1 MRQILIVAVVL
12 VTWLALPRH
21 AAAQSSPQ
29 PALTLAAA
37 TKIADA
43 AQTEAAR
50 NQWNVVIAVLDG
62 GGHLLHLRRMDGTQL
77 GSVEVAQDKGR
88 SAVLFRRPTK
98 AFADAVTS
106 GRIGVLR
113 LAGAIPIEGGIPL
126 LAGDQVVGAV
136 GVSGVTSEQ
145 DGQIAQAGV
154 RAFSPA
160 R

>member
-1 MRQILIVAVVL
+1 MRQIFTLAVVL

-21 AAAQSSPQ
+21 ARAQASP
-29 PALTLAAA
+29 LTLAAA
-37 TKIADA
+37 TRIADA
-43 AQTEAAR
+43 AQAEATR

-62 GGHLLHLRRMDGTQL
+62 GGYLVHLRRMDGAQL
-77 GSVEVAQDKGR
+77 GSVDVAQDKAR

-98 AFADAVTS
+98 AFADAVAS

-113 LAGAIPIEGGIPL
+113 LAGAMPIEGGIPL
-126 LAGDQVVGAV
+126 LVGDQVVGAI

-145 DGQIAQAGV
+145 DGQVAQAGA
-154 RAFSPA
+154 RALSAA